1 MSLFPNSSLLCEKK
15 KKYELPNTG
24 PANIKES
31 HNHPC
36 FSIPP
41 VSHTKVQV
49 ELLHTTVTPQIF
61 WSPAVWEAV
70 PVPASRARNPKG
82 SQEKFS
88 LHRLQATSSPDEP
101 GCLLFLTTFHHPP
114 EPLLVPPATGVIGNH
129 ILISNSAQC
138 RELTSLTDPH
148 EEIYHGFLVITPD
161 HRCLLGIQREDS

>member
-15 KKYELPNTG
+15 KNVNCLTL
-24 PANIKES
+24 AQQISES
-31 HNHPC
+31 HKHPC
-36 FSIPP
+36 LFIPP

-49 ELLHTTVTPQIF
+49 ALLHTTVTPQIF

-101 GCLLFLTTFHHPP
+101 GCLLFLTTFCHPT

-148 EEIYHGFLVITPD
+148 EEIYHGFLVIASD